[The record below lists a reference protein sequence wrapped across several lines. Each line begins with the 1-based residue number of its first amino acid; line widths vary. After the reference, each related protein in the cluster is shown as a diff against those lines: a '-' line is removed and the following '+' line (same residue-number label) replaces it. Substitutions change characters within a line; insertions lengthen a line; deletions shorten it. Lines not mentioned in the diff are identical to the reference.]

1 MNSALSILQPA
12 LTAGIPM
19 RRFVTGSV
27 LTFVLV
33 VAVIP
38 VFAQGD
44 AEAIFT
50 QQCAMCHGASGA
62 GDGPAAAAMNL
73 EPSSFA
79 DSAYQES
86 RTDEQLAEAISSGKG
101 AMSGYGEKLSL
112 EEIRAL
118 VSYIRKL
125 GKQDR

>member
-1 MNSALSILQPA
+1 
-12 LTAGIPM
+12 M

-38 VFAQGD
+38 ALAQGD
-44 AEAIFT
+44 PEAIFT
-50 QQCAMCHGASGA
+50 QQCAMCHGASGV

-73 EPSSFA
+73 KPASFA
-79 DSAYQES
+79 DSAFQES

-101 AMSGYGEKLSL
+101 AMSGYEGTLTP
-112 EEIRAL
+112 EEITVL

-125 GKQDR
+125 GKQDS